1 MSLILKQVQGSAGI
15 VTMNHAP
22 KRNVLS
28 RALIEE
34 LIAALD
40 EMKAASVRS
49 VILRAQPG
57 ATVWSAGH
65 DVTELPTS
73 GRDPLAYDDPLRRV
87 VRAIETIPLPVIA
100 MIEGSVW
107 GGACELAITCD
118 LAIAAPDVTF
128 AFTPTKLGVPYNT
141 VGMLN
146 MMKSIGV
153 PLLKEMLFTARPISA
168 ERALHV
174 GMINEILP
182 RDELER
188 FTLQIAAQIAET
200 SPMCVALV
208 KEELRILSKSRPMSA
223 ETFER
228 LQGLRR
234 NVYDSHDYREG
245 IRSFLEKRRPEFTG
259 K

>member
-1 MSLILKQVQGSAGI
+1 MALVLGRRDGETGI
-15 VTMNHAP
+15 ITMNHEA

-28 RALIEE
+28 RGLIEE
-34 LIAALD
+34 LIAALE
-40 EMKAASVRS
+40 EMTAAAVRS

-57 ATVWSAGH
+57 AAVWSAGH
-65 DVTELPTS
+65 DITELPGS
-73 GRDPLAYDDPLRRV
+73 GRDPLAYDDPLRRA
-87 VRAIETIPLPVIA
+87 VRAIEALPLPVIA

-128 AFTPTKLGVPYNT
+128 AFTPARIGVPYNT
-141 VGMLN
+141 AGLLN
-146 MMKSIGV
+146 MMKSVGM
-153 PLLKEMLFTARPISA
+153 PLLKEMLFTARPIPA
-168 ERALHV
+168 ERALRL
-174 GMINEILP
+174 GMINDVVP
-182 RDELER
+182 REDLER
-188 FTLQIAAQIAET
+188 FTLEIAAQIAGT
-200 SPMCVALV
+200 SPMCVALL

-234 NVYDSHDYREG
+234 KVYDSDDYREG
-245 IRSFLEKRRPEFTG
+245 VRSFLEKRRPAFMG